1 MIKESVKEASRSSSF
16 RLWDRLKV
24 VETRWSCR
32 LDCINDGGVG
42 LKRVTG
48 LRVSQVLTQTSRSRR
63 VELVYRMGGG
73 RECVVCRMEVSNE
86 RVYEGKGMNR

>member
-1 MIKESVKEASRSSSF
+1 M
-16 RLWDRLKV
+16 
-24 VETRWSCR
+24 
-32 LDCINDGGVG
+32 
-42 LKRVTG
+42 TG